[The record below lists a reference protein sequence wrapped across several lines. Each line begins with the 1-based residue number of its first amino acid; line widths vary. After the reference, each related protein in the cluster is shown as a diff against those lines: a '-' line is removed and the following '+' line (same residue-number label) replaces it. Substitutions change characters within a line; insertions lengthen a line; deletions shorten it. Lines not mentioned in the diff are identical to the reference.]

1 VFAAANDP
9 RRHVVFQHTPA
20 GRVARLVVGETRLAR
35 RQVGPESGNQLVIT
49 PVRPIGELRREALA
63 AQPPVER
70 GPFLPFDLVE
80 LTTLDPT
87 IKLEIRYATSNNLFG
102 TPFYSQARAFLQ
114 RLAAEALVRV
124 NAALHRRGFG
134 LLVHDGYRPW
144 YVTKMFWDAS
154 PADKHVFV
162 ADPATGS
169 KHNRGAA
176 VDLTLY
182 DLTTGAPVE
191 MVSTYDETS
200 PRAYPNYPGGT
211 SRQRWHREL
220 LRRAMEAERFTVY
233 EAEWWHFDYADW
245 QKYPIG
251 NVDFK
256 AKPSST
262 GLDRSA
268 PAIDRDDCSRDV
280 ARARGS
286 KECDNARYLVGA
298 GRPLHRRRQPQRLR
312 PLACRTLGVDWPG
325 RHSVHAHAFRTEF
338 SRPRASHGL
347 ERRFGRPVRCA
358 ARKSYPSRHAA
369 DVDDASGASRGHR
382 WRDRPDEEKRRADV
396 ARKQCIELLGF
407 QFRSFAEHC
416 KPGIVHENVQRP
428 RVDHQSRYLRGIAEI
443 SADEG
448 SSTSR
453 RRDRPHG
460 RGPSLSI
467 AAMDDDVSAIL
478 GELESDCATESGG
491 RSRHEGAL
499 PAQIAAS
506 SMRHEVSSMLLLA
519 IAARRHA
526 GTSTRA
532 LAEAISTVP
541 FRSSFPQP
549 TTCPRTAATNDRT
562 TTQYMI

>member
-1 VFAAANDP
+1 VTIVLERGGRLWLHSAPGETPLVPESDNVFVAANDP

-20 GRVARLVVGETRLAR
+20 GRVARLVVGGTSLAR

-114 RLAAEALVRV
+114 RPAAEALVRV
-124 NAALHRRGFG
+124 NAALRRRGFG

-182 DLTTGAPVE
+182 DLATGAPVE

-233 EAEWWHFDYADW
+233 EAEWWHFDYAD
-245 QKYPIG
+245 
-251 NVDFK
+251 
-256 AKPSST
+256 
-262 GLDRSA
+262 
-268 PAIDRDDCSRDV
+268 
-280 ARARGS
+280 
-286 KECDNARYLVGA
+286 
-298 GRPLHRRRQPQRLR
+298 
-312 PLACRTLGVDWPG
+312 
-325 RHSVHAHAFRTEF
+325 
-338 SRPRASHGL
+338 
-347 ERRFGRPVRCA
+347 
-358 ARKSYPSRHAA
+358 
-369 DVDDASGASRGHR
+369 
-382 WRDRPDEEKRRADV
+382 
-396 ARKQCIELLGF
+396 
-407 QFRSFAEHC
+407 
-416 KPGIVHENVQRP
+416 
-428 RVDHQSRYLRGIAEI
+428 
-443 SADEG
+443 
-448 SSTSR
+448 
-453 RRDRPHG
+453 
-460 RGPSLSI
+460 
-467 AAMDDDVSAIL
+467 
-478 GELESDCATESGG
+478 
-491 RSRHEGAL
+491 
-499 PAQIAAS
+499 
-506 SMRHEVSSMLLLA
+506 
-519 IAARRHA
+519 
-526 GTSTRA
+526 
-532 LAEAISTVP
+532 
-541 FRSSFPQP
+541 
-549 TTCPRTAATNDRT
+549 
-562 TTQYMI
+562 